1 MIAHTD
7 SPLPV
12 QPDAL
17 MRAMGNNLVELSWVA
32 WRPKTHP
39 EQFNCLESAD
49 PQLQLRAS
57 LKQVA
62 SLLQE
67 NARLIQTV
75 LLLDHALNDA
85 HCLINQCGLISP
97 EDREAAHL
105 SPDFHHSTKQLR
117 ARLQARLL
125 E

>member
-1 MIAHTD
+1 MKTYTMIGHTD
-7 SPLPV
+7 SPLAV

-17 MRAMGNNLVELSWVA
+17 MRVRGNSLVALTRAA

-49 PQLQLRAS
+49 PQVQLRAA

-97 EDREAAHL
+97 
-105 SPDFHHSTKQLR
+105 
-117 ARLQARLL
+117 
-125 E
+125 